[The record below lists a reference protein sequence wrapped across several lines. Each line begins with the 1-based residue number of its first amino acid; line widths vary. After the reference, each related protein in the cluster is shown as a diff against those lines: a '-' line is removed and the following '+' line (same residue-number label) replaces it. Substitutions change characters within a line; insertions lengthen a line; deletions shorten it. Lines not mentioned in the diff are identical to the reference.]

1 MELHEIL
8 HHLEHSLLH
17 PLKET
22 LLMTPVL
29 FLAYLLM
36 EWLEHNEGSRLTGLL
51 NRSKRVGPLLGGL
64 LGLIPQCGFSGAI
77 AGMFAA
83 GTVTTGTLV
92 AVILATSD
100 EMLPI
105 MLPKVF
111 TGGLSI
117 WIVLFILAYKLVV
130 GLLVGFTVDI
140 VLRRRHTEQE
150 EHIHEFC
157 EQEHC
162 SCADGVFKSAVKHT
176 VKVLLIIYVVSVAL
190 HLLVELIP
198 ENLLTDILNF
208 PVLSQLA
215 ASLMGLIPSCAVSV
229 TLTELYTEGALG
241 IGPLLCGLLTNG
253 GVGLLVLY
261 RVNRKVKENLFIT
274 LLIFLVGLIAG
285 SVVGL
290 FF

>member
-8 HHLEHSLLH
+8 HHLEHCLLH

-36 EWLEHNEGSRLTGLL
+36 EWLEHNEGSKLTGLL
-51 NRSKRVGPLLGGL
+51 NRSRRVGPLLGGL
-64 LGLIPQCGFSGAI
+64 LGMIPQCGFSGAI

-83 GTVTTGTLV
+83 GTVTTGTLI
-92 AVILATSD
+92 AVILSTSD
-100 EMLPI
+100 EMLPV
-105 MLPKVF
+105 MLPEVI
-111 TGGLSI
+111 GGKLSAFNLI
-117 WIVLFILAYKLVV
+117 FILAYKLAI
-130 GLLVGFTVDI
+130 GILVGFVVDL
-140 VLRRRHTEQE
+140 VLRKRHKEQE

-157 EQEHC
+157 EQENC
-162 SCADGVFKSAVKHT
+162 SCSDGVFKSALKHT

-190 HLLVELIP
+190 HLLVEFIP
-198 ENLLTDILNF
+198 EAALNDILNF

-215 ASLMGLIPSCAVSV
+215 AALLGLIPSCAVSV
-229 TLTELYTEGALG
+229 TLTELYTEGALQM
-241 IGPLLCGLLTNG
+241 GPLLCGLLTNG

-261 RVNRKVKENLFIT
+261 RVNRSFKSNFFIT
-274 LLIFLVGLIAG
+274 LTIFLTGLIFG
-285 SVVGL
+285 SVAGL